1 MAYRDLP
8 TACPG
13 FEGKDSLCVARK
25 VDEHGRKIGK
35 QCGRRTQDHMPAI
48 FHEWLMWL
56 PLYEDKP
63 PHTVRAYSQG
73 VRRVVAF
80 AIADPKSK
88 IQSPSDFKVDDFDQ
102 AGLTDTVRK
111 IRADGNVSKATL
123 NQTLAA
129 LKSIFDFCIAD
140 YKLTEVPDIS
150 RIRKV
155 AKLDVPQVDP
165 KYYTADQLRDL
176 YAEAISQ
183 DNESGRVRWPSR
195 DLAMCSY
202 LAVLGL
208 RASELI
214 TADRGWL
221 SLEHLEDRDKEHLED
236 PDNQPIWMLH
246 VIGKGGRIRRLPFS
260 AELVSAHNRWQDERA
275 DRLGPSRPDEPM
287 FVTNDGDRFNYA
299 RLRYWLRLL
308 NRQAGLLNRSL
319 HSLRHTAGV
328 QLAAD
333 GVPMNVIQNLLGHAT
348 IKTTG
353 IYTELAGG
361 ELVGVLNRSGANTL
375 LGEALEEADR

>member
-8 TACPG
+8 TACRV
-13 FEGKDSLCVARK
+13 FEGKDSLCERTKPDSGRSKTAR
-25 VDEHGRKIGK
+25 
-35 QCGRRTQDHMPAI
+35 QCGRQKKDHMPAI

-88 IQSPSDFKVDDFDQ
+88 IQFPSDFEVDNFDQ

-111 IRADGNVSKATL
+111 IRADGNVSKATI

-195 DLAMCSY
+195 DLAMCSC

-221 SLEHLEDRDKEHLED
+221 SREQLEDRDD
-236 PDNQPIWMLH
+236 QATWMLH
-246 VIGKGGRIRRLPFS
+246 VIGKGRRIRRLPLS
-260 AELVSAHNRWQDERA
+260 EELVSAHNRWQDERTE
-275 DRLGPSRPDEPM
+275 RSGRSRPAEPM
-287 FVTNDGDRFNYA
+287 FVTNDGERFNYG

-308 NRQAGLLNRSL
+308 NSEAGLRDRSL

-333 GVPMNVIQNLLGHAT
+333 AVPMNVIQSLLGHAT

-361 ELVGVLNRSGANTL
+361 QLVGVLERSGANTL
-375 LGEALEEADR
+375 LGEALTGADR